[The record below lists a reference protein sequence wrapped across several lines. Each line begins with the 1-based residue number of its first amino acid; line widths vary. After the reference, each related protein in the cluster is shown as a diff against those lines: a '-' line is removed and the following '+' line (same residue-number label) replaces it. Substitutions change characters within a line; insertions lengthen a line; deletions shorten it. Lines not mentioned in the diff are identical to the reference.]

1 MAKQAL
7 APKPGQPVNLA
18 DYDPE
23 YAADISKDEAVKR
36 TEDYKARIAERQE
49 VLYAQGKYSLLV
61 VFQAMDAAGK
71 DSTIR
76 HVFSGVNPQGI
87 RVANFKAPTAQELAH
102 DFLWR
107 IHAQVPPKGM
117 IGIFN
122 RSHYEDVLIVRVNK
136 LVPEE
141 TWRSRYSH
149 INAFERLL
157 VDSGTHILKFYLH
170 ISKDEQ
176 KKQLQER
183 LDDPS
188 KHWKFSIGDLPVRQQ
203 WDDYMRAYEDAFS
216 HCNTAQAP
224 WHIVPGNKRWYR
236 TYVVAKTIAEAL
248 EAMPLSY
255 PEPEPG
261 LDKVVI
267 AD

>member
-1 MAKQAL
+1 MAEQAL
-7 APKPGQPVNLA
+7 IPPLGYPVRLT

-23 YAADISKDEAVKR
+23 YAGSMSKEEAAER
-36 TEDYKARIAERQE
+36 TEEYKARIAQRQE

-61 VFQAMDAAGK
+61 IFQAMDAAGK
-71 DSTIR
+71 DSAIR

-87 RVANFKAPTAQELAH
+87 RVANFKAPAAHELAH

-107 IHAQVPPKGM
+107 VHAQVPPRGM
-117 IGIFN
+117 IGVFN
-122 RSHYEDVLIVRVNK
+122 RSHYEDVLIVRVNQ
-136 LVPEE
+136 LVPEDV
-141 TWRSRYSH
+141 WRKRYDH

-157 VDSGTHILKFYLH
+157 HDSGTHILKFYLH

-183 LDDPS
+183 LNDPS

-203 WDDYMRAYEDAFS
+203 WDEYMRAYEDVFARCS
-216 HCNTAQAP
+216 TLYAP
-224 WHIVPGNKRWYR
+224 WHIVPANKRWYR
-236 TYVVAKTIAEAL
+236 TYVIAKTIAEAL
-248 EAMPLSY
+248 DAMPLRY

-261 LDKVVI
+261 LDQVVI